1 MVHHFIKTLD
11 NVEGINADP
20 GVWKVLPGDRDKA
33 VAHVAAEVFYPLPL
47 LWRELMEILV
57 QIDTGDLIQDVDDRV
72 GVTVRDATVIFI
84 AIPPMRLGA
93 PHTAVAF
100 EFVNTDGFREFGWPA
115 KVDGLK
121 DRLDGALGDM
131 VSPGNLGEGERL
143 YKVQEDGVIESLCHA
158 KRGMDP
164 VGSLVERGVAVL
176 AQEPA
181 FVEGDDGTAMI
192 TGDMPDGLYGPGV
205 FDDTVVRATMGT

>member
-1 MVHHFIKTLD
+1 M
-11 NVEGINADP
+11 
-20 GVWKVLPGDRDKA
+20 
-33 VAHVAAEVFYPLPL
+33 EV
-47 LWRELMEILV
+47 LV
-57 QIDTGDLIQDVDDRV
+57 QIDAGDLIQDVDDRV
-72 GVTVRDATVIFI
+72 GVTVRDATVIFV
-84 AIPPMRLGA
+84 AIPAAMFRA

-100 EFVNTDGFREFGWPA
+100 EFINTDGFREFGWPA

-131 VSPGNLGEGERL
+131 VSPCNLGEGERL
-143 YKVQEDGVIESLCHA
+143 HQVQEDGVIESLCHA

-164 VGSLVERGVAVL
+164 VGSLIERGVAVL

-181 FVEGDDGTAMI
+181 LVEGDDGTAMI
-192 TGDMPDGLYGPGV
+192 TWDVPDGLYGPGV

>member
-1 MVHHFIKTLD
+1 
-11 NVEGINADP
+11 
-20 GVWKVLPGDRDKA
+20 
-33 VAHVAAEVFYPLPL
+33 
-47 LWRELMEILV
+47 MEILV
-57 QIDTGDLIQDVDDRV
+57 QIDAGDLIQDVDDGM
-72 GVTVRDATVIFI
+72 GVTVRDAAVVFI
-84 AIPPMRLGA
+84 AIPPVRLGA
-93 PHTAVAF
+93 PYTAVAL
-100 EFVNTDGFREFGWPA
+100 EFINTDGFREFGWPA

-131 VSPGNLGEGERL
+131 VSPCNLGEGERL
-143 YKVQEDGVIESLCHA
+143 YQVQEDGVIESLRHTQG
-158 KRGMDP
+158 GMDP
-164 VGSLVERGVAVL
+164 VGSLIERGVTVL

>member
-1 MVHHFIKTLD
+1 M
-11 NVEGINADP
+11 
-20 GVWKVLPGDRDKA
+20 
-33 VAHVAAEVFYPLPL
+33 EV
-47 LWRELMEILV
+47 LV
-57 QIDTGDLIQDVDDRV
+57 QIDAGDLIQDVDDRV